1 MTAPIETHPTGPT
14 ADAIRHLCAHTP
26 LGQYATEDAYAL
38 TLTPP
43 AHRLSPGEQALW
55 EVCSSIAGWDGLL
68 AHVRLTDAA
77 CRRAVVEALGIA
89 WGVSAE

>member
-26 LGQYATEDAYAL
+26 LGQYVTEDAYAL

-43 AHRLSPGEQALW
+43 PHRLSDGEHALW
-55 EVCSSIAGWDGLL
+55 ALVEQLVHRDL
-68 AHVRLTDAA
+68 AMVKRADAD
-77 CRRAVVEALGIA
+77 CRAAVVEALGIA
-89 WGVSAE
+89 WGVSA

>member
-14 ADAIRHLCAHTP
+14 ADAIRHLCANTT

-43 AHRLSPGEQALW
+43 TWHLSHGEVVLWALVESLVSRDLAMVAKVDADCTRALW
-55 EVCSSIAGWDGLL
+55 
-68 AHVRLTDAA
+68 
-77 CRRAVVEALGIA
+77 EALGIA
-89 WGVSAE
+89 WGVS